1 MGISESLEPAC
12 LEFTPCPRPN
22 LKRIRELI
30 IEKNRIFEE
39 QRPDALDAMIK
50 INVQLN
56 ELMAKATEDLRRPAT
71 FLSDVQQNVLRCHQI
86 ETKVFHELS
95 AAIAG

>member
-1 MGISESLEPAC
+1 
-12 LEFTPCPRPN
+12 
-22 LKRIRELI
+22 
-30 IEKNRIFEE
+30 
-39 QRPDALDAMIK
+39 MIK